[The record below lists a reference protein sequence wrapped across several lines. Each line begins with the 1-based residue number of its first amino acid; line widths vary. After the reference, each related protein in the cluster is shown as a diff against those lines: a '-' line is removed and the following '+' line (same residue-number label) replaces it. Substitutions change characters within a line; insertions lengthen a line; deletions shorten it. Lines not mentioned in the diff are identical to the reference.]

1 MQNTAA
7 PDHFW
12 AFRCRF
18 AWQAQGIVHFVK
30 NEQNV
35 RILFQFQLQPPL
47 HYTTLHYTTL
57 HYTTL
62 HPTTLQLQLQLDYT
76 TLNYTTLRYID
87 YNCNYNYKCTTLHY
101 TNYI

>member
-1 MQNTAA
+1 MQNTPA

-47 HYTTLHYTTL
+47 HYTTLH
-57 HYTTL
+57 
-62 HPTTLQLQLQLDYT
+62 PTTLQLQLDYT